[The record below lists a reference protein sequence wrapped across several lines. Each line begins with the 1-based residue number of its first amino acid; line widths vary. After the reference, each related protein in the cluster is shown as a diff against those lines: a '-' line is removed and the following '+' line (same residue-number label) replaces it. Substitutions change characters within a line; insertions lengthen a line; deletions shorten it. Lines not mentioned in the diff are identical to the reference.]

1 LNNLTDNNY
10 FCAKPSPIPLLLRPL
25 LSAAYCAALGVVC
38 LSARAQLASPAPAD
52 TTGLTTALRQHWLA
66 SDFPGFAVAVVRLD
80 GIAYEHGFGFAN
92 KAQKTPYTPATVQCV
107 ASVSKTLIGVALLQA
122 VAEGKLRL
130 DQPINELLPFAV
142 RNPYFP
148 GHPITLRHLATMT
161 AGLTDDQ
168 AFYNKHAYVKC
179 TTAALSSEEYLRR
192 TLSPQGQWYSRRRF
206 VPHAPG
212 TYYAYSNES
221 AALAALVLEKATGQP
236 YSDYTRQ
243 RILHSLG
250 LTDSGWNAAEVDSSR
265 LATLYDAH
273 GRPVPPYYTITYPD
287 GGLYTSTHSLA
298 RYLYSII
305 NPTISGAPLPPPA
318 RDSLLQPQFTTAR
331 LPQHLDAGEPNQSL
345 FWAYRRNGTVGHTG
359 GDTGITTFMFFDPV
373 TRVGK
378 ILVMNTEVRDV
389 PRSLPQF
396 KLIWKLLDQV
406 H

>member
-1 LNNLTDNNY
+1 M
-10 FCAKPSPIPLLLRPL
+10 
-25 LSAAYCAALGVVC
+25 
-38 LSARAQLASPAPAD
+38 
-52 TTGLTTALRQHWLA
+52 GLTAALRQQWLA
-66 SDFPGFAVAVVRLD
+66 SDFPGFAVAVVRPD

-92 KAQKTPYTPATVQCV
+92 KARRVPYTPATVQCV

-142 RNPYFP
+142 PNPYFP
-148 GHPITLRHLATMT
+148 DQPITLRHLATMT
-161 AGLTDDQ
+161 AGLTDNQ
-168 AFYNKHAYVKC
+168 AFYSKHAYAKGL
-179 TTAALSSEEYLRR
+179 TATLSSEEYLRR

-243 RILHSLG
+243 RILQPLG

-265 LATLYDAH
+265 LATLYDARS
-273 GRPVPPYYTITYPD
+273 RPVPPYYTITYPD

-298 RYLYSII
+298 RYLHSII
-305 NPTISGAPLPPPA
+305 NPATSGAPLPPAA
-318 RDSLLQPQFTTAR
+318 RDSLLRPQFAATR
-331 LPQHLDAGEPNQSL
+331 PPLHLDAGEPNQGI

-359 GDTGITTFMFFDPV
+359 GDTGIATFMFFDPV

-378 ILVMNTEVRDV
+378 IVVMNTEVRDT